1 AAEARKQ
8 RELEAANP
16 KPICQCGH
24 ELAFHKPGEAGSTVC
39 AATSLVQ
46 VPDPDDAAAGV
57 VIRIGEAPGQPQAVV
72 QACPCQQYVGP
83 QAYPSFWVPEVP
95 GPVGL
100 PRMRP
105 RRPFWW
111 AGRCAVTGQAAW
123 SYFGRPRSP
132 SPSRTRPNS
141 GDTCSSRRRTTV

>member
-1 AAEARKQ
+1 MDPFYVILYIILGGSAATSVLVEVRRILNDRRAATEARKQ

-46 VPDPDDAAAGV
+46 VPNPDHAAAGV
-57 VIRIGEAPGQPQAVV
+57 VIRIGEDPGKPQAVV

-83 QAYPSFWVPEVP
+83 QAYPSYWVPE
-95 GPVGL
+95 L
-100 PRMRP
+100 
-105 RRPFWW
+105 
-111 AGRCAVTGQAAW
+111 
-123 SYFGRPRSP
+123 S
-132 SPSRTRPNS
+132 
-141 GDTCSSRRRTTV
+141 

>member
-1 AAEARKQ
+1 MDPFYVILFIILGGSTVTSVLVEVRRILSDRRAAAEARKQ

-95 GPVGL
+95 
-100 PRMRP
+100 
-105 RRPFWW
+105 
-111 AGRCAVTGQAAW
+111 
-123 SYFGRPRSP
+123 
-132 SPSRTRPNS
+132 
-141 GDTCSSRRRTTV
+141 

>member
-1 AAEARKQ
+1 MDPFYVILFIILGGSTVTSVLVEVRRILNDRRAAAEARKQ

-95 GPVGL
+95 
-100 PRMRP
+100 
-105 RRPFWW
+105 
-111 AGRCAVTGQAAW
+111 
-123 SYFGRPRSP
+123 
-132 SPSRTRPNS
+132 
-141 GDTCSSRRRTTV
+141 